1 MDRAILCRV
10 GNVNLPTPVFLAS
23 GALCLLAGYLIGV
36 VAGPDT
42 PARTTAE
49 VESFDPGTSELC
61 LRGDGATD
69 AEGAEGDLLCGTW
82 RRTAGSETP
91 EPGDVFRFVSVDV
104 DNAGGGGDPVGP
116 GVVIYGS
123 VVD

>member
-1 MDRAILCRV
+1 MRAILCGV
-10 GNVNLPTPVFLAS
+10 GNVNLPTPVFVAS
-23 GALCLLAGYLIGV
+23 GALCLLGGYLIGV

-49 VESFDPGTSELC
+49 VESFTASTSELC
-61 LRGDGATD
+61 LRGENVTD
-69 AEGAEGDLLCGTW
+69 AEGADGDLLCGTW
-82 RRTAGSETP
+82 RRTAGSRTP
-91 EPGDVFRFVSVDV
+91 DVGDPFRFVSIDV
-104 DNAGGGGDPVGP
+104 DNSGGGDPVGP

>member
-1 MDRAILCRV
+1 M
-10 GNVNLPTPVFLAS
+10 GNVNLPTPVFVAS
-23 GALCLLAGYLIGV
+23 GALCLLGGYLIGV

-49 VESFDPGTSELC
+49 VESFSAGTSELC
-61 LRGDGATD
+61 LRGESVTD
-69 AEGAEGDLLCGTW
+69 AEGAQDDLLCGTW
-82 RRTAGSETP
+82 RRTAGSRAPSE
-91 EPGDVFRFVSVDV
+91 GDAFRFVSIEV
-104 DNAGGGGDPVGP
+104 DNAGGGGEPVGP